1 MALFTEGTPE
11 GPESRAIRL
20 GVFDWL
26 KQASLINANEFARA
40 ELEHGAVVNGQR
52 IILVGPQGIFKPTQI
67 RYFPLS
73 ITTTTK
79 GPYRDAF
86 STRDEFLLYK
96 YRGTD
101 PMFHENRKLRETI
114 GQNIPL
120 IYFHSTIPGK
130 YLAIWPVFIVGDNP
144 AELAF
149 TVAADDALQL
159 NYPRDDE
166 HPELRR
172 AYVTREQRQRIHQR
186 TFRDRVLQAYEERC
200 TICRLRHAPML
211 DAAHIIPDT
220 APEGEPIVPNGLSMC
235 KLHHAGYDRM
245 FFGIRPDYSIEV
257 RRDIL
262 EEEDGP
268 MLKHGL
274 QEIHDT
280 RIHVPRSARLRPD
293 PARLE
298 RRYEEFETGNREC

>member
-1 MALFTEGTPE
+1 MAPFADTLQED
-11 GPESRAIRL
+11 PESRAIRL

-26 KQASLINANEFARA
+26 KHASALNGNEFTRA
-40 ELEHGAVVNGQR
+40 ELEQGAPINGQR

-101 PMFHENRKLRETI
+101 PTFHENRKLRETI

-144 AELAF
+144 SELTF

-166 HPELRR
+166 YPDVRR
-172 AYVTREQRQRIHQR
+172 AYVTRNVRQRIHQQ
-186 TFRDRVLQAYEERC
+186 TFRERVLQAYEERC
-200 TICRLRHAPML
+200 TICRLGHAPML
-211 DAAHIIPDT
+211 NAAHIIPDS

-235 KLHHAGYDRM
+235 KLHHVGYDRRY
-245 FFGIRPDYSIEV
+245 FGIRPDYSIEV

-274 QEIHDT
+274 QEIHDM
-280 RIHVPRSARLRPD
+280 RIQVPRSARLKPD
-293 PARLE
+293 PERLE
-298 RRYEEFETGNREC
+298 QRYEAFRSSAR

>member
-1 MALFTEGTPE
+1 MKVEDSQ
-11 GPESRAIRL
+11 SRAIRL

-26 KQASLINANEFARA
+26 RRVSLTNDNEFTRA
-40 ELEHGAVVNGQR
+40 ELEQGAPVNGQR
-52 IILVGPQGIFKPTQI
+52 IILVGPQGIFKPTQM

-86 STRDEFLLYK
+86 SKQDELLLYK

-101 PMFHENRKLRETI
+101 PNFHENRKLRETI

-144 AELAF
+144 SELTF

-172 AYVTREQRQRIHQR
+172 AYVTREVRQRIHQQ
-186 TFRDRVLQAYEERC
+186 TFRERVLQAYEERC

-211 DAAHIIPDT
+211 DAAHIIPDSN
-220 APEGEPIVPNGLSMC
+220 PEGEPIVANGLSMC

-257 RRDIL
+257 RHDIL

-268 MLKHGL
+268 MLRHGL

-280 RIHVPRSARLRPD
+280 RIHVPRSARLKPD
-293 PARLE
+293 PERLE
-298 RRYEEFETGNREC
+298 QRYGEFVRGRQ